1 MSNLFTTLVS
11 ASFLLVAPT
20 LALADDFT
28 AADADGD
35 GKLTMEEAKVMIPDL
50 TAEEFESADEDG
62 DGMLT
67 AEEAQGLQE

>member
-1 MSNLFTTLVS
+1 MSNLFTILAS
-11 ASFLLVAPT
+11 AGFLLVAPT
-20 LALADDFT
+20 LAAAADFAT
-28 AADADGD
+28 ADADGD

-62 DGMLT
+62 DGMLS